1 MGNMIGTHEG
11 YTRRALTAP
20 GTLTFPS
27 RSSDT
32 TSLLPLYRAVIWLNS
47 EPCGVFCGLMSW
59 AFLAYG
65 MGATTFSVIK
75 PWLGFS
81 VVGCLHMVCFNA
93 LSLLAMYCHFRAM
106 TTDPGAVPKAAMPC
120 LDDDAEMDY
129 EATEREAGAS
139 SRNKYKKFCKRCKA
153 FKPVRAH
160 HCSICTRCIVKM
172 DHHCPWVNNCVG
184 IGNQKLFLL
193 FVGWTSVVCGYA
205 LILIVS
211 RFVLCA
217 VENKACGNEGHL
229 LFVLFLFIE
238 SMLFGLFTL
247 CMLGDQ
253 LSSLRT
259 NQTQID
265 KLKNEKHEVRV
276 EVNEVCGTPSELAF
290 HWGWFFPLPVAFTE
304 TVREKVLGYRVA
316 YSASVAGAH
325 GVGGSGAG
333 GLGGGGIGGSGGQ
346 K

>member
-1 MGNMIGTHEG
+1 
-11 YTRRALTAP
+11 
-20 GTLTFPS
+20 
-27 RSSDT
+27 
-32 TSLLPLYRAVIWLNS
+32 
-47 EPCGVFCGLMSW
+47 
-59 AFLAYG
+59 
-65 MGATTFSVIK
+65 
-75 PWLGFS
+75 
-81 VVGCLHMVCFNA
+81 
-93 LSLLAMYCHFRAM
+93 MYCHFRAM

-129 EATEREAGAS
+129 EAAEPAATAAAAAGAGAAAANTT
-139 SRNKYKKFCKRCKA
+139 RNKYKKFCKRCKA

-265 KLKNEKHEVRV
+265 KLKNEKHEVKV
-276 EVNEVCGTPSELAF
+276 EVNEVCGTPSDLAF

-325 GVGGSGAG
+325 GGAG
-333 GLGGGGIGGSGGQ
+333 GSDRLGGGGLGAGGNGASGGQ